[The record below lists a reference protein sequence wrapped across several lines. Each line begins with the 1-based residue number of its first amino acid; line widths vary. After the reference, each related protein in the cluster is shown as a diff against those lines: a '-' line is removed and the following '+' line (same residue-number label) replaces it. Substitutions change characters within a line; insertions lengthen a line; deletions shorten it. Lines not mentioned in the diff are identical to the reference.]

1 METPKKCTKCGKP
14 LRYEWEIEIEIC
26 EDCQIRNKEKTIK
39 NNFHVSLSIAVFL
52 SNKNNFINKNIGRR
66 C

>member
-39 NNFHVSLSIAVFL
+39 KDEDKELGKI
-52 SNKNNFINKNIGRR
+52 
-66 C
+66 